1 LDLTPVEIKS
11 SMTMNDSFFT
21 GLNYW
26 NKLAGA
32 DPGNSYVVYAGDES
46 LTRSK
51 ANVVSWKNIDQIR
64 PSSSSRASAMPITI
78 VPPAVLA
85 NAITVFTI
93 PARIMGI
100 L

>member
-1 LDLTPVEIKS
+1 
-11 SMTMNDSFFT
+11 
-21 GLNYW
+21 
-26 NKLAGA
+26 
-32 DPGNSYVVYAGDES
+32 
-46 LTRSK
+46 
-51 ANVVSWKNIDQIR
+51 VSWKNIDQIR
-64 PSSSSRASAMPITI
+64 RSSSSRASAMPITI